1 MAIIGCVF
9 LAIVVA
15 FIAIMATMLLKGDGS
30 FFVKRSNF
38 PYRGNLYKAGYGRVE
53 EKTVAVP
60 TAGEVIRALA
70 LGILA
75 GLANFFATS
84 ANPVLAVISLLVMIG
99 LYCLISVWWSSD
111 EYGGDKW
118 SEMVPFVVMALLFIC
133 PTLAAAAGTAAALK
147 ISGIWAVVLMR
158 FPICVLVLVIGFF
171 IANMYFFRYKYPQK
185 GGE

>member
-9 LAIVVA
+9 LAIIVA
-15 FIAIMATMLLKGDGS
+15 FTAIMANTLLKGDGHFS
-30 FFVKRSNF
+30 VKRKNL
-38 PYRGNLYKAGYGRVE
+38 PYQGNTYQYRTE
-53 EKTVAVP
+53 EKASTAP

-118 SEMVPFVVMALLFIC
+118 SEMVPFVVMALLFIR
-133 PTLAAAAGTAAALK
+133 PTLVAAAGTAAALK